1 MPETRQFV
9 PAPESAR
16 LWLHGGRMATH
27 RHPRGQLI
35 YPSRG
40 ILSTTTESGV
50 WITPANR
57 VSWTPAGFDH
67 EHRAYG
73 ETDVRTLLL
82 PKALSG
88 ALPDRPTVFAASP
101 LLRAAVLRLTGPRR
115 PAKDAAL
122 RLRRVIVDELLE
134 TPEQPLHLPRP
145 RDDRLRAVTDL
156 LHTDPADGSSLTELG
171 RVVGAGERTL
181 SRLFH
186 AELGMSFHQWRA
198 QLRVQ
203 HALVHLMDGR
213 SVTRTSSLC
222 GWANTTS
229 FIDAFT
235 AILGQTPGR
244 YQASLPR
251 DGFAQPEP

>member
-16 LWLHGGRMATH
+16 LWPHGERMDLH
-27 RHPRGQLI
+27 RHPQGQLI
-35 YPSRG
+35 YPSSG
-40 ILSTTTESGV
+40 LLSIATESGV

-82 PKALSG
+82 PRALSL
-88 ALPDRPTVFAASP
+88 ALPDRPTVSEASP
-101 LLRAAVLRLTGPRR
+101 LLRAAVLRLTDPRP
-115 PAKDAAL
+115 PAKAAAF
-122 RLRRVIVDELLE
+122 RLRQVIVDELLE
-134 TPEQPLHLPRP
+134 APEQPLHLPRP

-156 LHTDPADGSSLTELG
+156 LHADPADGSSLLELG
-171 RVVGAGERTL
+171 RTVGAGERTL

-186 AELGMSFHQWRA
+186 TELGMSFHQWRA

-213 SVTRTSSLC
+213 TVTQTASLC
-222 GWANTTS
+222 GWSNTAS
-229 FIDAFT
+229 LISAFT

-244 YQASLPR
+244 YQAGLQR
-251 DGFAQPEP
+251 AD

>member
-16 LWLHGGRMATH
+16 LWPHGERMAMH
-27 RHPRGQLI
+27 RHPQGQLI
-35 YPSRG
+35 YPSSG
-40 ILSTTTESGV
+40 ILSIATEDGV

-82 PKALSG
+82 PRTLSK
-88 ALPDRPTVFAASP
+88 ALPDRPTVFEASP
-101 LLRAAVLRLTGPRR
+101 LLRAVVLRLTDPRP
-115 PAKDAAL
+115 PAKAAAL
-122 RLRRVIVDELLE
+122 RLRQVIVDELLQ
-134 TPEQPLHLPRP
+134 TPEQPLHLPKP
-145 RDDRLRAVTDL
+145 RDDRLRAVTDR
-156 LHTDPADGSSLTELG
+156 LHADPADGSSLSELG
-171 RVVGAGERTL
+171 RAVGAGERTL

-186 AELGMSFHQWRA
+186 AELGMSFHRWRA

-203 HALVHLMDGR
+203 HALVHLMDGHT
-213 SVTRTSSLC
+213 VTQTATLC
-222 GWANTTS
+222 GWANTAS
-229 FIDAFT
+229 LIDAFT

-244 YQASLPR
+244 YQASLQR
-251 DGFAQPEP
+251 AE

>member
-9 PAPESAR
+9 PLSESAR
-16 LWLHGGRMATH
+16 LWPHGERMAMH
-27 RHPRGQLI
+27 RHPEGQLI
-35 YPSRG
+35 YPSSG
-40 ILSTTTESGV
+40 ILSIATESGV

-82 PKALSG
+82 PRAMSL
-88 ALPDRPTVFAASP
+88 ALPDRPTVFEASL
-101 LLRAAVLRLTGPRR
+101 LLRAVVLRLTDPRP
-115 PAKDAAL
+115 PAAAAAL
-122 RLRRVIVDELLE
+122 RLRQVIVDELLE

-145 RDDRLRAVTDL
+145 RDDRLRAVTDR
-156 LHTDPADGSSLTELG
+156 LHADPADGSSLRELG
-171 RVVGAGERTL
+171 RAVGAGERTL

-186 AELGMSFHQWRA
+186 TELGMSFHQWRA

-203 HALVHLMDGR
+203 HALVHLMDGHT
-213 SVTRTSSLC
+213 VTQTASLC
-222 GWANTTS
+222 GWANTAS
-229 FIDAFT
+229 LINAFT

-244 YQASLPR
+244 YQAGLQHA
-251 DGFAQPEP
+251 D

>member
-1 MPETRQFV
+1 M
-9 PAPESAR
+9 S
-16 LWLHGGRMATH
+16 LH
-27 RHPRGQLI
+27 RHPQGQLI
-35 YPSRG
+35 YPSSG
-40 ILSTTTESGV
+40 ILSIATEGGV
-50 WITPANR
+50 WITPASR

-82 PKALSG
+82 PRGLSG
-88 ALPDRPTVFAASP
+88 ALPKRPTVFAASL
-101 LLRAAVLRLTGPRR
+101 LLRAAVLRLTGSRT
-115 PAKDAAL
+115 PAKAAAL
-122 RLRRVIVDELLE
+122 RLREVIVDELLD

-145 RDDRLRAVTDL
+145 HDDRLRAATEL
-156 LHTDPADGSSLTELG
+156 LHADPADGSTLIELG
-171 RVVGAGERTL
+171 RRVGAGERTL

-203 HALVHLMDGR
+203 HALVYLTDGCT
-213 SVTRTSSLC
+213 VTQTASMC

-244 YQASLPR
+244 YQASLQR
-251 DGFAQPEP
+251 AD

>member
-1 MPETRQFV
+1 
-9 PAPESAR
+9 
-16 LWLHGGRMATH
+16 MALH
-27 RHPRGQLI
+27 RHPQGQLI
-35 YPSRG
+35 YPSSG
-40 ILSTTTESGV
+40 ILSIATDAGV

-73 ETDVRTLLL
+73 ETEVRTLLL
-82 PKALSG
+82 PRALSKS
-88 ALPDRPTVFAASP
+88 LPDRPTVFEASL
-101 LLRAAVLRLTGPRR
+101 LLRAAVLRLTDPRP
-115 PAKDAAL
+115 PAKAAAL
-122 RLRRVIVDELLE
+122 RLRQVIVDELLE

-156 LHTDPADGSSLTELG
+156 LHADPADGSALIELG
-171 RVVGAGERTL
+171 RAVGASERTL

-203 HALVHLMDGR
+203 HALVHLMDGHT
-213 SVTRTSSLC
+213 VTQTAGLC
-222 GWANTTS
+222 GWANTAS
-229 FIDAFT
+229 LIDAFT

-244 YQASLPR
+244 YQASLQR
-251 DGFAQPEP
+251 AE